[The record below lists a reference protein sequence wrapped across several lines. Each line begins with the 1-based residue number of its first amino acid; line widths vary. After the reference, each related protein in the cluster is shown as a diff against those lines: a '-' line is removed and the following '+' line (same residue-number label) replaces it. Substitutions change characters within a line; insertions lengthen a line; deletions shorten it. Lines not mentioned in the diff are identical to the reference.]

1 MQPEDLIDDRPRH
14 HKRSGPARSKKF
26 GIEQWSNWF
35 KKWWHRQWYV
45 TEKARD
51 QAFENLAKKT
61 TILKEH
67 GFHTPVRKVN
77 R

>member
-1 MQPEDLIDDRPRH
+1 MVQLV
-14 HKRSGPARSKKF
+14 
-26 GIEQWSNWF
+26 Q
-35 KKWWHRQWYV
+35 KWWHRQWYI